1 MGAPAGAPV
10 LLSAG
15 LSVVSVLFAKHVFR
29 DEEDIGWAFG

>member
-15 LSVVSVLFAKHVFR
+15 LSLVSVLFAKHVLCY
-29 DEEDIGWAFG
+29 EEDVGGAFG